1 MTITIDLNVTFFQD
15 NVNENVEKYKFYNS
29 LFFNN
34 EYIKI
39 SFILYLLKN
48 IINVI
53 TIILKTILIY
63 NIMLIYI
70 YIIFCKI

>member
-53 TIILKTILIY
+53 TIILKNNF
-63 NIMLIYI
+63 NI
-70 YIIFCKI
+70 